1 MRSFHSTEYKIR
13 FSQFIDKFL
22 KFQGMEFLNLF
33 DKFNVTTPIFCE
45 FPILFSTVK
54 LKLGYAFSQFM
65 RKFKIW
71 ISKCWS
77 WAIFTSKFLAIYE
90 RDAKLGFL
98 SISLQSFS

>member
-1 MRSFHSTEYKIR
+1 MGSFHSPECKIR

-22 KFQGMEFLNLF
+22 KFKGMEFLNHF
-33 DKFNVTTPIFCE
+33 DKFNVTTLIFCE

-54 LKLGYAFSQFM
+54 LKLGHGFSQFI

-77 WAIFTSKFLAIYE
+77 WAIYTSNFLAIYE

-98 SISLQSFS
+98 SISLQSFL